1 VLRSPQVAGVGQF
14 FNSKLRISNQKNGEL
29 WEMNVKCEC
38 GHVNPHGTVLCESC
52 GMVLEEKEKDKKL
65 LDMRYEGSAR
75 RSQTYNKTI
84 IDKVWN
90 FFSSVKVG
98 VWLIVIT
105 LLASILGTILPQVMY
120 IPQNIPAIEH
130 YENEYGWFG
139 RLYYELGFHNL
150 YSSWWYLLLIA
161 LIGVSLVICSL
172 DRVIPLYRAL
182 NKQRVA
188 RHEGF
193 LKRQRLYGISEAQQN
208 QEMVTTLI
216 ENMKSKRYKIREEN
230 GNILAEKNRF
240 ARWGPYVNHIGLIIF
255 LLGGMLRS
263 VPGMYVDETLWIREG
278 ETKTIPATEGQYYLK
293 NNQFIVELYDKE
305 ADGEVF
311 EQALDRAGGVVK
323 TYQANVTLY
332 KKQGEAVPGEQPE
345 LKKVRDAEI
354 RVNEPLKIEGLALY
368 QVDYKLNELHKMS
381 FTLQNKETGEEFGE
395 VQIDLNNP
403 KKHYEL
409 GDGYSVEVKSYFPDF
424 EFNEDG
430 EPATK
435 SRVPNNPAF
444 VFEMTAP
451 DKPEGEV
458 SFVAIQETIEPLGD
472 NQYKMAFKGVE
483 TKNVSGLTVRK
494 DSTLWFLGL
503 GGLIFMIGV
512 VQGAY
517 WNHRRIWIRR
527 MEDKVWVAGHTNK
540 NWHGLKRE
548 IEVIFDGTGLNV
560 PRDQQQDED
569 GRIG

>member
-1 VLRSPQVAGVGQF
+1 
-14 FNSKLRISNQKNGEL
+14 
-29 WEMNVKCEC
+29 MNVKCEC

-52 GMVLEEKEKDKKL
+52 GKVLEEKEKDKKL

-84 IDKVWN
+84 IDKIWN

-105 LLASILGTILPQVMY
+105 LLASILGTILPQSMY
-120 IPQNIPAIEH
+120 IPQTIPAVEH

-182 NKQRVA
+182 NNQRVA

-193 LKRQRLYGISEAQQN
+193 LKRQRLYGISDVPQN
-208 QEMVTTLI
+208 QEMVTTVI
-216 ENMKSKRYKIREEN
+216 ANMKSKRYKIREEN

-240 ARWGPYVNHIGLIIF
+240 ARWGPYINHIGLIIF
-255 LLGGMLRS
+255 LIGGMLRF
-263 VPGMYVDETLWIREG
+263 VPGMYVDETLWLREG
-278 ETKTIPATEGQYYLK
+278 ETKTIPATDGQYYLK

-305 ADGEVF
+305 EDGEVF

-323 TYQANVTLY
+323 TYQADVTLY
-332 KKQGEAVPGEQPE
+332 QRQGETVAGEQPE
-345 LKKVRDAEI
+345 LEKVRDAEI

-395 VQIDLNNP
+395 ILIDLNNP
-403 KKHYEL
+403 EKKYDLEN
-409 GDGYSVEVKSYFPDF
+409 GYSVHVKSYFPDF

-472 NQYKMAFKGVE
+472 NKYKMAFKSVE

-494 DSTLWFLGL
+494 DSTLWFLGI
-503 GGLIFMIGV
+503 GGIIFMIGV
-512 VQGAY
+512 AQGAY

-527 MEDKVWVAGHTNK
+527 IGDKVWVAGHTNK

-548 IEVIFDGTGLNV
+548 IEVIFEGTGLNV
-560 PRDQQQDED
+560 PKDQQQDED
-569 GRIG
+569 GRKG